1 MKGGKDLYAM
11 MPYLSAYMGHTK
23 LTETLYYVH
32 LVPGMLEEMSG
43 FNYGSVA
50 DLFPKAVEA
59 DE

>member
-1 MKGGKDLYAM
+1 M

-43 FNYGSVA
+43 FNYGAVA